1 MTHPRESVTVG
12 TSPRIGVTLPRDVYA
27 LYKAFAK
34 VSGRSMSSM
43 LAEIAVTSAPALEKV
58 LRVAIAAKEAEQA
71 RKQGLQQ
78 AASEAEEQL
87 LPLLQQAQ
95 QTLGLALENLEE
107 VATRKP
113 AGAQRAGA
121 RRRDPRPSNTG
132 VRSPHK
138 GGRKGRR

>member
-1 MTHPRESVTVG
+1 VS
-12 TSPRIGVTLPRDVYA
+12 LPRDVYA

-34 VSGRSMSSM
+34 VAGRSMSSM
-43 LAEIAVTSAPALEKV
+43 LAELAVTAAPGLEKV

-78 AASEAEEQL
+78 AAAAADEQL
-87 LPLLQQAQ
+87 SPLLQEAQ
-95 QTLGLALENLEE
+95 RTLGIALENLEQI
-107 VATRKP
+107 ATQRP

-132 VRSPHK
+132 VRSPPNPGK
-138 GGRKGRR
+138 KRRR